1 MISISWIPIGKKNL
15 LGVSQF
21 PGKNLQNIFDLSSF
35 LKDLQI
41 IKKQKVKIVVSLLPD
56 NEKNKLGLDDLIWS
70 KEEVEYIQFPI
81 NDFSVP
87 PKKKFNELKKLI
99 SFIKENLMLSKHVL
113 IHCNGGKGRSGMIAA
128 LVLKAMKEKDPIKK
142 VREKVIG
149 AIETEEQEIFV
160 TNWTHNYYT

>member
-21 PGKNLQNIFDLSSF
+21 PGKNLQNVFDLSSF

-41 IKKQKVKIVVSLLPD
+41 IKKQKIKIVVSLLPE
-56 NEKNKLGLDDLIWS
+56 NEKNKLGLDDFIWS

-160 TNWTHNYYT
+160 KDWV

>member
-35 LKDLQI
+35 SNDLQI

-56 NEKNKLGLDDLIWS
+56 KEKNKLGLDDFIWS

-81 NDFSVP
+81 GDFSVP

-99 SFIKENLMLSKHVL
+99 SNIKKNLILSNPVL

-128 LVLKAMKEKDPIKK
+128 LVLKAMKEKDTIKK
-142 VREKVIG
+142 VRENVIG
-149 AIETEEQEIFV
+149 AIETEEQETFV
-160 TNWTHNYYT
+160 ENWI

>member
-21 PGKNLQNIFDLSSF
+21 PGKNLQNIFDLNSF
-35 LKDLQI
+35 SKDLQI
-41 IKKQKVKIVVSLLPD
+41 IKKQKIKIVVSLLPD
-56 NEKNKLGLDDLIWS
+56 KEKNKLGLDDLIWS
-70 KEEVEYIQFPI
+70 KQEIEYIKFPI
-81 NDFSVP
+81 DDFGVP
-87 PKKKFNELKKLI
+87 PNNKYNELKKLI

-128 LVLKAMKEKDPIKK
+128 LVIKVMKEKDPIKK

-160 TNWTHNYYT
+160 KDWV

>member
-41 IKKQKVKIVVSLLPD
+41 IKKQKVKIIVSLLPE

-128 LVLKAMKEKDPIKK
+128 LVLKAMKEKDTINK
-142 VREKVIG
+142 VRENVFG
-149 AIETEEQEIFV
+149 AIETEEQETFV
-160 TNWTHNYYT
+160 ENWI

>member
-35 LKDLQI
+35 SKDLQI

-81 NDFSVP
+81 DDFGVP
-87 PKKKFNELKKLI
+87 PNNKYNELKKLI

-160 TNWTHNYYT
+160 KDWV

>member
-99 SFIKENLMLSKHVL
+99 SFIKENLVLSKHVL

-160 TNWTHNYYT
+160 KDWV

>member
-35 LKDLQI
+35 SKDLQI

-70 KEEVEYIQFPI
+70 KEEVEYIQFPVK
-81 NDFSVP
+81 DFSLP

-160 TNWTHNYYT
+160 KDWV

>member
-41 IKKQKVKIVVSLLPD
+41 IKKQKIKIVVSLLPD

-160 TNWTHNYYT
+160 KDWV

>member
-1 MISISWIPIGKKNL
+1 MFSISWIPIGKKNL

-128 LVLKAMKEKDPIKK
+128 LVLKAMKEKDTINK
-142 VREKVIG
+142 VRENVFG
-149 AIETEEQEIFV
+149 AIETEEQETFV
-160 TNWTHNYYT
+160 ENWI

>member
-21 PGKNLQNIFDLSSF
+21 PGKNLQNIFDLSSL

-56 NEKNKLGLDDLIWS
+56 KEKNKLGLDDFIWS

-81 NDFSVP
+81 GDFSVP

-160 TNWTHNYYT
+160 KDWV

>member
-35 LKDLQI
+35 SNDLQI

-81 NDFSVP
+81 GDFSVP

-99 SFIKENLMLSKHVL
+99 SFIKENLVLSKHVL

-160 TNWTHNYYT
+160 KDWV

>member
-70 KEEVEYIQFPI
+70 KEEVEYVQFPI

-128 LVLKAMKEKDPIKK
+128 LVLKAMKEKAPIKK

-160 TNWTHNYYT
+160 KDWV

>member
-35 LKDLQI
+35 SKDLQI

-70 KEEVEYIQFPI
+70 KEEVEYIQFPV

-99 SFIKENLMLSKHVL
+99 SFIKKNLMLSKHVL

-160 TNWTHNYYT
+160 KDWV

>member
-35 LKDLQI
+35 SNDLQI

-56 NEKNKLGLDDLIWS
+56 KEKNKLGLDDFIWS

-81 NDFSVP
+81 GDFSVP

-99 SFIKENLMLSKHVL
+99 SFIKENLVLSKHVL

-149 AIETEEQEIFV
+149 SIETEEQEIFV
-160 TNWTHNYYT
+160 KDWF

>member
-41 IKKQKVKIVVSLLPD
+41 IKKQKGKIVVSLLPD

-160 TNWTHNYYT
+160 KDWV

>member
-56 NEKNKLGLDDLIWS
+56 NEKNKLGLDDIIWS

-160 TNWTHNYYT
+160 KDWV

>member
-1 MISISWIPIGKKNL
+1 MFSISWIPIGKKNL

-41 IKKQKVKIVVSLLPD
+41 IKKQKVKIIVSLLPE

-160 TNWTHNYYT
+160 KDWV

>member
-99 SFIKENLMLSKHVL
+99 SFIKENLMLSKQVL

-160 TNWTHNYYT
+160 KDWV

>member
-1 MISISWIPIGKKNL
+1 MISISRIPIGKKNL

-56 NEKNKLGLDDLIWS
+56 NEKNKLGLDDFIWS

-160 TNWTHNYYT
+160 KDWV

>member
-56 NEKNKLGLDDLIWS
+56 NEKNKLGLDDFIWS

-149 AIETEEQEIFV
+149 GIETEEQEIFV
-160 TNWTHNYYT
+160 KDWV

>member
-35 LKDLQI
+35 LIDLQI

-56 NEKNKLGLDDLIWS
+56 KEKNKLGLDDLIWS

-81 NDFSVP
+81 GDYSVP

-160 TNWTHNYYT
+160 KDWV

>member
-1 MISISWIPIGKKNL
+1 MLSISWIPIGKKNL

-87 PKKKFNELKKLI
+87 PKKKFNALKKLI
-99 SFIKENLMLSKHVL
+99 SFIKENLMISKYVL

-160 TNWTHNYYT
+160 KDWV

>member
-35 LKDLQI
+35 LKYLQI

-160 TNWTHNYYT
+160 KDWV

>member
-41 IKKQKVKIVVSLLPD
+41 IKKQKIKIVVSLLPE

-99 SFIKENLMLSKHVL
+99 SFIKENLMLSKYVL

-160 TNWTHNYYT
+160 KDWV

>member
-35 LKDLQI
+35 SNDLQI
-41 IKKQKVKIVVSLLPD
+41 IKKQKIKIVVSLLPD
-56 NEKNKLGLDDLIWS
+56 NEKNKLGLDDFIWS

-160 TNWTHNYYT
+160 KDWV

>member
-56 NEKNKLGLDDLIWS
+56 NEKNKLGLDDFIWS
-70 KEEVEYIQFPI
+70 KEEVDYIQFPI

-160 TNWTHNYYT
+160 KDWV

>member
-21 PGKNLQNIFDLSSF
+21 PGKNLQNIFDSSLF

-81 NDFSVP
+81 GDFSVP

-99 SFIKENLMLSKHVL
+99 SFIKENLLLSKYVL

-160 TNWTHNYYT
+160 KDWV

>member
-35 LKDLQI
+35 SKDLQI

-70 KEEVEYIQFPI
+70 KEEIEYIKFPI
-81 NDFSVP
+81 DDFGVP
-87 PKKKFNELKKLI
+87 PNKKYNELKKLI

-160 TNWTHNYYT
+160 KDWV

>member
-1 MISISWIPIGKKNL
+1 MFSISWIPIEKKNL

-99 SFIKENLMLSKHVL
+99 SFIKENLMLSKYVL

-160 TNWTHNYYT
+160 KDWV

>member
-35 LKDLQI
+35 SNDLQI

-81 NDFSVP
+81 SDFSVP

-99 SFIKENLMLSKHVL
+99 SFIKENLVLSKHVL

-160 TNWTHNYYT
+160 KDWV

>member
-41 IKKQKVKIVVSLLPD
+41 IKKQKIKIVVSLLPE

-99 SFIKENLMLSKHVL
+99 SFIKENLMLSKYVL
-113 IHCNGGKGRSGMIAA
+113 IHCNGGKGRSGMVAA

-160 TNWTHNYYT
+160 KDWV

>member
-35 LKDLQI
+35 SNDLQI

-99 SFIKENLMLSKHVL
+99 SFIKENLMLSKYVL

-149 AIETEEQEIFV
+149 AIETEEQEILV
-160 TNWTHNYYT
+160 KDWV

>member
-21 PGKNLQNIFDLSSF
+21 PGKNLQNIFDLSSL

-41 IKKQKVKIVVSLLPD
+41 IKKQKIKIVVSLLPD

-160 TNWTHNYYT
+160 KDWV

>member
-35 LKDLQI
+35 SKDLQI
-41 IKKQKVKIVVSLLPD
+41 IKKQKIKIVVSLLPD
-56 NEKNKLGLDDLIWS
+56 KEKNKLGLDDLIWS
-70 KEEVEYIQFPI
+70 KEDVEYIQFPI
-81 NDFSVP
+81 DDFGVP
-87 PKKKFNELKKLI
+87 PNNKYNELKKLI

-160 TNWTHNYYT
+160 KDWV

>member
-1 MISISWIPIGKKNL
+1 MLSISWIPIEKKNL
-15 LGVSQF
+15 LGISQF
-21 PGKNLQNIFDLSSF
+21 PGKNSNNFFDLSLF
-35 LKDLQI
+35 TKDLEI
-41 IKKQKVKIVVSLLPD
+41 INKQKIKLIVSLLPD
-56 NEKNKLGLDDLIWS
+56 MEINKLGFDDFIWS
-70 KEEVEYIQFPI
+70 KEEIEYIKFPI
-81 NDFSVP
+81 DDFGVP
-87 PKKKFNELKKLI
+87 PNNKYNELKKLI

-160 TNWTHNYYT
+160 KDWF

>member
-70 KEEVEYIQFPI
+70 KEEVEYIQFPV

-99 SFIKENLMLSKHVL
+99 SFIKENLMLSKYVL

-160 TNWTHNYYT
+160 KDWV

>member
-41 IKKQKVKIVVSLLPD
+41 IKKQKIKIVVSLLPE

-142 VREKVIG
+142 VREKIIG

-160 TNWTHNYYT
+160 KDWV

>member
-35 LKDLQI
+35 SNDLQI

-70 KEEVEYIQFPI
+70 KEEVEYIQFPV

-99 SFIKENLMLSKHVL
+99 SFIKENLMLSKYVL

-160 TNWTHNYYT
+160 KDWV

>member
-35 LKDLQI
+35 SNDLQI

-56 NEKNKLGLDDLIWS
+56 KEKNKLGLDDFIWS

-81 NDFSVP
+81 GDFSVP

-99 SFIKENLMLSKHVL
+99 SFIKENLVLSKHVL

-160 TNWTHNYYT
+160 KDWV